1 MLKKHRLKIA
11 ILLSFLIHFIT
22 VGVVSLKEKTKKENH
37 NFVDIQLLEAQLKKS
52 AESPLDKPMG
62 QIVEQNEKP
71 FNNEIPEDA
80 KFLSKNNQRVE
91 KQTKAENSGKFK
103 NTSGFGK
110 PSEEVAQKP
119 DSLEAQAKQKSE
131 LYPDHLNNGKQKKI
145 AKTANQKLFTSEFG
159 EHALP
164 KLSDLKP
171 EFKPSPNA
179 FVGGETQGSDAS
191 ATDDHIKDINTGMQ
205 TLLSTREFIYYTYYN
220 RIKARLR
227 QYWEPKIKEKVG
239 NILRQGRT
247 IASTTEKITKI
258 VIILN
263 DKGTLEKV
271 QIVGPSGLTDLDD
284 AAVEA
289 FRAAAPF
296 PNPPKGIIEDDGKIR
311 IRWDFILE
319 ADNDHPGMEM
329 YAYGSPY

>member
-1 MLKKHRLKIA
+1 MFKKHRLEIA
-11 ILLSFLIHFIT
+11 IVLSLLIHFLS
-22 VGVVSLKEKTKKENH
+22 VGVVSLRSKPRAFDKH
-37 NFVDIQLLEAQLKKS
+37 NYVDIQMLESQLKKNATS
-52 AESPLDKPMG
+52 EKALG

-71 FNNEIPEDA
+71 INDEIPDDA
-80 KFLSKNNQRVE
+80 KFLSKNNQKVE

-103 NTSGFGK
+103 NTAGFAK
-110 PSEEVAQKP
+110 PSEEVAQNPESQK
-119 DSLEAQAKQKSE
+119 AQAKEKSDE
-131 LYPDHLNNGKQKKI
+131 PPDHLIQEKTIQKKI
-145 AKTANQKLFTSEFG
+145 AKAANQKLLTSKFG
-159 EHALP
+159 EQALP
-164 KLSDLKP
+164 KLADLKP
-171 EFKPSPNA
+171 EFKPNPNA

-191 ATDDHIKDINTGMQ
+191 ATDDHIKDVNPGVQ

-227 QYWEPKIKEKVG
+227 QYWEPKIKEKVS

-247 IASTTEKITKI
+247 IASTSEKVTKI

-263 DKGTLEKV
+263 DKGTLEKIQV
-271 QIVGPSGLTDLDD
+271 IGPSGMTDLDD

-319 ADNDHPGMEM
+319 ALGEHINTDIDHV
-329 YAYGSPY
+329 